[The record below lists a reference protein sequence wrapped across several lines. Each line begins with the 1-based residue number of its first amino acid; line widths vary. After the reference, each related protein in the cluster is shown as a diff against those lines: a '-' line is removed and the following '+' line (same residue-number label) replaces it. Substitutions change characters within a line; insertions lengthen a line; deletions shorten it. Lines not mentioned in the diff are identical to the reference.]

1 MLTHRCCRLLSV
13 LALPLLL
20 TLLPAGLAGCTQAQR
35 LGLLPPPD
43 TAATESTTPP
53 ALASPPLPSLP
64 DPEPRLSGR
73 AHPLSSAGRSSH
85 NLPAEPPVTS
95 PTTPAPSADTNGDIT
110 LNYVDADL
118 REVVRAVLG
127 SILRLNYTLDP
138 QVRGTATLHT
148 SRPLPRAALLPLLT
162 GLLTQ
167 NGATLLVR
175 DGVYAVVPA
184 SSALALGEAARGGA
198 EGSGTEVIVLRHAA
212 AGDLAALL
220 TPYVEPG
227 GAITA
232 DSRRNSLTLSGTPPG
247 RRALGELIRLFDA
260 DHLAGLSF
268 ALYPVDNGSA
278 SQTAADLNR
287 LLANDGK
294 AMSGVRAVAVDQAG
308 AVLAMARDPR
318 TLERV
323 GRLVR
328 MVDRGVADNAR
339 APHVYFLQNGQAAD
353 LAPLLQ
359 RAFGAPQDTLRNGSN
374 GALAPG
380 LSAASLRT
388 PPGGAETGHGSHTP
402 ATESGM
408 GGMAPATADAL
419 PDLFAFD
426 EGSNG
431 SNSGSRGGPRDPGL
445 RIIAHPRNNALIVVA
460 TPAEYRHIEAAI
472 RKLDV
477 LPMQVVVEATIAEVT
492 LNDTLRFGTQAFFK
506 IGSSGLLLSDNTQSG
521 GTTGAITPTL
531 PGFAY
536 SFSGAQ
542 VQAALSALQSVT
554 DVKVVSS
561 PKLVVLD
568 NESARL
574 QVGSQVPVTTQTARS
589 IVTANAPVVSSVEYR
604 ETGVILTV
612 APRINSGGL
621 VTLSID
627 QEVSDVVRTTS
638 SGIDS
643 PTIQQRRISSRVAVQ
658 DGETVVL
665 GGLIRDS
672 DTAGNQ
678 GLPVLGE
685 LPVVGFLFGTR
696 SSVKARTELLVL
708 LTPRIVRSPRDARA
722 LTEELRSKLGASA
735 RLLPSAVAPPRLR

>member
-1 MLTHRCCRLLSV
+1 MPTHCCHRLLSV
-13 LALPLLL
+13 LVIPLLL
-20 TLLPAGLAGCTQAQR
+20 AGLAGCTQAQR
-35 LGLLPPPD
+35 LGLIPPADIAAPGNATSPPP
-43 TAATESTTPP
+43 AT
-53 ALASPPLPSLP
+53 PLPE
-64 DPEPRLSGR
+64 PEPRLSGR
-73 AHPLSSAGRSSH
+73 AHPPLAPVGRSSH
-85 NLPAEPPVTS
+85 SLPAELPSPP
-95 PTTPAPSADTNGDIT
+95 PTVPAPSADANGDVT

-138 QVRGTATLHT
+138 QVRGTATLQT

-175 DGVYAVVPA
+175 DGVHAVVPA
-184 SSALALGEAARGGA
+184 ASALSLGAAARGGH
-198 EGSGTEVIVLRHAA
+198 EGSSTEVIVLRHASA
-212 AGDLAALL
+212 SDLAALL

-227 GAITA
+227 GAVSA
-232 DSRRNSLTLSGTPPG
+232 DSRRNTLTLSGTPQG

-287 LLANDGK
+287 LLASEGK

-328 MVDRGVADNAR
+328 MVDRGVAENAR

-359 RAFGAPQDTLRNGSN
+359 RAFGAPQDNVRSG
-374 GALAPG
+374 GGLAPG
-380 LSAASLRT
+380 LNAASLGS
-388 PPGGAETGHGSHTP
+388 PSGGSGYSGAGGGHHGSSDNSSGGGGGKAGGAIDP
-402 ATESGM
+402 AVT
-408 GGMAPATADAL
+408 DAL
-419 PDLFAFD
+419 PDLFPMD
-426 EGSNG
+426 EGS
-431 SNSGSRGGPRDPGL
+431 GGGGRRDPGL
-445 RIIAHPRNNALIVVA
+445 RIVAHPRNNALIVVA
-460 TPAEYRHIEAAI
+460 TPAEYRRIEAAI

-477 LPMQVVVEATIAEVT
+477 MPMQVVVEATIAEVT

-506 IGSSGLLLSDNTQSG
+506 IGSSGLLLSDNNQ
-521 GTTGAITPTL
+521 TGPLSPSL

-542 VQAALSALQSVT
+542 VQAALSALQSIT

-589 IVTANAPVVSSVEYR
+589 IVTASAPVVSSVEYR

-612 APRINSGGL
+612 APRINTGGL

-722 LTEELRSKLGASA
+722 LTEELRGKLGASA
-735 RLLPSAVAPPRLR
+735 RLLPPAATPRLR